1 MAEGKR
7 EEEAEGLSG
16 GRVLRRRSATDQ
28 TERSKPDHL
37 YSSPGPLSSL
47 RAAFKRT
54 SARSHSQGDSG
65 RERRRPEITI
75 LSVEPLPATAWFP
88 RASGGFPAHPASSQ
102 PVWDGGI
109 HTSGQPPPSYDQ
121 VIKEKTQEK
130 VVIPTAPPRHSHTNT
145 AATQTDCV
153 EEHNRTPQ
161 QPGAAVVGKPRKP
174 PRPSQPN
181 PRPVKAAGPAV
192 DTDNPTYPET
202 IPPNPTGPSPRP
214 RPVPRPRSKP
224 KQTDKVQTL
233 VPLQDSGSDNS
244 VTSVEN
250 DTLSSGKYL
259 KELLEAFSS
268 DPQLNLHQPEV
279 LEDQQDQVREDL
291 TDKMNGFNS
300 DRNIRARIQAFEGQ
314 TSTDGAS
321 IPFPRPRNIYSKS
334 PVGAQK
340 PAIAPRPSLSSTPAE
355 EGAAAAPVDHYEEVN
370 TTPLPPQPA
379 PKPQPPRKPSFSFK
393 EESKPE
399 PPIKT
404 ALLPPRPL
412 LVRSKTVGSQD
423 DEVAGP
429 LKGPP
434 LPLKPTKDLLN
445 LNNHNSTALLLN
457 ASQTLATAEN
467 EYVDAPIS
475 HVPIKPARGGGL
487 SSLASSTQSVRRPTV
502 IRVPS
507 RGSRS
512 QDEDFPPPL
521 PIQKAVGGPTPPLKL
536 TNKEFFSSSADPCLP
551 PRPSGGKVPPPR
563 PPPAKT
569 APGRPPPPRKN
580 SVQLPVHQQ
589 GASPR
594 SSLQPLN
601 KQSRKTQKKGPILP
615 PRPNPG
621 HRLYNTYTLEIPHGI
636 AEFDYSGTRTGE
648 LSFQKNEVLVLL
660 NQIDSNTFECQVG
673 DAKGTVQKSHMKII
687 TPLSNHY
694 NNANNPVPVQ
704 ERSSNQ
710 AFRPSVE
717 NGTLE
722 VQALFDFTPEG
733 PGELGLRAGDVV
745 TSVEQLDSEWY
756 LGSCRGITGFFP
768 VNYVRPLNQSSP
780 PAPAP
785 AAFPAPAAYERKVQ
799 PAPETVRGPRC
810 VARFDFEG
818 EQSDELSFS
827 EGDVI
832 RLCEYLGEEWARGEF
847 RGREGI
853 FPLNFVEV
861 LEDLPPSAE
870 QNHAKIPLPGMAA
883 SFNTPAALT
892 PVQAESHGVE
902 WVEAL
907 YDFTAQAEDELP
919 FVQGDMI
926 LVTKHLDA
934 EWCSGRLNGRE
945 GIFPTAFVRTCSG
958 GFP

>member
-7 EEEAEGLSG
+7 EEEAEGLSD
-16 GRVLRRRSATDQ
+16 GRVFWNRSATDR
-28 TERSKPDHL
+28 TERNKPDHL
-37 YSSPGPLSSL
+37 SPGPLSSL

-54 SARSHSQGDSG
+54 SARSHSHGDAG
-65 RERRRPEITI
+65 RERSRPEITI
-75 LSVEPLPATAWFP
+75 LSAEPLPATAWFP
-88 RASGGFPAHPASSQ
+88 GASGGFPVHPTTAQSI
-102 PVWDGGI
+102 WDRRI

-130 VVIPTAPPRHSHTNT
+130 VVTPTAPPRCSYTNT

-153 EEHNRTPQ
+153 EEHNRIPQ

-181 PRPVKAAGPAV
+181 SHPVKAAGPAV
-192 DTDNPTYPET
+192 DTDNLTYPET
-202 IPPNPTGPSPRP
+202 AIISNPTGPSPRP
-214 RPVPRPRSKP
+214 HPVPRPCCKP

-233 VPLQDSGSDNS
+233 VLLQDSGSDDS

-250 DTLSSGKYL
+250 DALSSGKYL

-268 DPQLNLHQPEV
+268 DPQLDLRQLEV
-279 LEDQQDQVREDL
+279 LEDQQDQGM
-291 TDKMNGFNS
+291 MNDFHS
-300 DRNIRARIQAFEGQ
+300 DRNIRSRIQAFESQ
-314 TSTDGAS
+314 TSTDRAGA
-321 IPFPRPRNIYSKS
+321 PFPRPRNIYSKS
-334 PVGAQK
+334 PVGVQK

-355 EGAAAAPVDHYEEVN
+355 EEAAAPPVNFNEEVHM
-370 TTPLPPQPA
+370 TPLLPTPA
-379 PKPQPPRKPSFSFK
+379 PKPQPPRKPSFSCK
-393 EESKPE
+393 EESKPQ
-399 PPIKT
+399 PPIKA
-404 ALLPPRPL
+404 ALLPSRPP

-429 LKGPP
+429 FKGPP
-434 LPLKPTKDLLN
+434 LPLKPSN

-457 ASQTLATAEN
+457 ASQTLTTAKN
-467 EYVDAPIS
+467 EYADAPIS

-487 SSLASSTQSVRRPTV
+487 STLVSSTQSVKRPTV

-521 PIQKAVGGPTPPLKL
+521 PVQKAVGGPTPPLKL
-536 TNKEFFSSSADPCLP
+536 KNKEIFSSSADPCLP

-569 APGRPPPPRKN
+569 APGRPPPPRRN
-580 SVQLPVHQQ
+580 TVQLPVLQQ
-589 GASPR
+589 GAPPL

-601 KQSRKTQKKGPILP
+601 KQSRKTQKKCPILP

-621 HRLYNTYTLEIPHGI
+621 HCLYNTYTLEIPHGI
-636 AEFDYSGTRTGE
+636 AELDYNGTRTGE

-660 NQIDSNTFECQVG
+660 NQIDSNMFECQVG
-673 DAKGTVQKSHMKII
+673 DVKGTVQKSHMKII

-710 AFRPSVE
+710 AFRSTVE

-722 VQALFDFTPEG
+722 VQAVFDFTPEG
-733 PGELGLRAGDVV
+733 PGELGLRAGDMV
-745 TSVEQLDSEWY
+745 TNVEQLDSEWY

-768 VNYVRPLNQSSP
+768 INYVRPLNQSSP
-780 PAPAP
+780 RAPAP
-785 AAFPAPAAYERKVQ
+785 AASPAPAYERKVQ
-799 PAPETVRGPRC
+799 PSPDTLRGPRC

-832 RLCEYLGEEWARGEF
+832 RLCEYVGEEWAHGEF
-847 RGREGI
+847 QGREGI
-853 FPLNFVEV
+853 FPMNFVEV
-861 LEDLPPSAE
+861 LEDLPPSE

-883 SFNTPAALT
+883 SFNTPADLT
-892 PVQAESHGVE
+892 PAQAESHGVE

-907 YDFTAQAEDELP
+907 YDFTAETEDELP

-926 LVTKHLDA
+926 LVTKHLDV

-945 GIFPTAFVRTCSG
+945 GIFPTTFVCTFSG

>member
-7 EEEAEGLSG
+7 EEEAEGLSC
-16 GRVLRRRSATDQ
+16 GRVFRSQSATDQ
-28 TERSKPDHL
+28 TERNKPDHL

-54 SARSHSQGDSG
+54 SARSHSQGDAG
-65 RERRRPEITI
+65 RARRRPEITI

-88 RASGGFPAHPASSQ
+88 GASGGFPVHATSSQ
-102 PVWDGGI
+102 SIWDGVI

-130 VVIPTAPPRHSHTNT
+130 VVTPTAPPRRSHTNT

-153 EEHNRTPQ
+153 EEHGRTPQ

-174 PRPSQPN
+174 PRLCQPN
-181 PRPVKAAGPAV
+181 SHPVKAAGPTV

-202 IPPNPTGPSPRP
+202 AIIPNPTGPSQRP
-214 RPVPRPRSKP
+214 HPVPRPRSKP

-233 VPLQDSGSDNS
+233 VPLQDSGKNDS

-268 DPQLNLHQPEV
+268 DPQLDLHQPEV
-279 LEDQQDQVREDL
+279 LDDQQDQGKEDL
-291 TDKMNGFNS
+291 TENMNSFHS

-314 TSTDGAS
+314 IDTDGAGA
-321 IPFPRPRNIYSKS
+321 PFPRPRNIYSKS
-334 PVGAQK
+334 PVGVQK
-340 PAIAPRPSLSSTPAE
+340 PAIAPRSSLSSTPAE
-355 EGAAAAPVDHYEEVN
+355 EEAAAPPGNFYEE
-370 TTPLPPQPA
+370 TSLPPPLA
-379 PKPQPPRKPSFSFK
+379 PKPQPPRKPSFSCK
-393 EESKPE
+393 EESKPQ

-404 ALLPPRPL
+404 ALLPSRPP

-434 LPLKPTKDLLN
+434 LPLKPSKNPLN

-487 SSLASSTQSVRRPTV
+487 STLASSTQSMKRPTV

-551 PRPSGGKVPPPR
+551 PQPSRSKVPPPR

-569 APGRPPPPRKN
+569 APDRPPPPRRN
-580 SVQLPVHQQ
+580 SVQLPVLQQ
-589 GASPR
+589 GARPR

-601 KQSRKTQKKGPILP
+601 KQSCKKQKKGPILP

-636 AEFDYSGTRTGE
+636 AEFDYNGIRTGE

-660 NQIDSNTFECQVG
+660 NQIDSSMFECQVG
-673 DAKGTVQKSHMKII
+673 DAKGTVQKSHIKII

-710 AFRPSVE
+710 AFRSSVE
-717 NGTLE
+717 NGTFE
-722 VQALFDFTPEG
+722 VQALFDFTPVG

-745 TSVEQLDSEWY
+745 TNVEQLDSEWY

-768 VNYVRPLNQSSP
+768 INYVRPLNQSSA

-785 AAFPAPAAYERKVQ
+785 AASPAPAYERKVQ
-799 PAPETVRGPRC
+799 PAHDTLRGPRC

-832 RLCEYLGEEWARGEF
+832 QLCEYVGEEWARGEF

-861 LEDLPPSAE
+861 LEDLPPPAE

-892 PVQAESHGVE
+892 PAQVESHGVE

-907 YDFTAQAEDELP
+907 YDFTAEAEDELP

-926 LVTKHLDA
+926 LVTKHLDM

-945 GIFPTAFVRTCSG
+945 GIFPAAFVRTFSG